1 MYESGVLHAK
11 TNKTQNKAVFIEIKA
26 FFLIFT
32 YFYERKRNLNSYNEF
47 WEAVLNYCRENMNSI
62 AFNMWIEPLQ
72 LIKIEADRV
81 IIAAPGFK
89 IDLIMTKYKNL
100 IEDAFYNVMG
110 FNVELELIPFENVPK
125 ENNEQNETNENL
137 SSHNLENAK
146 LTFNNFVV
154 GPSNKFAYTASL
166 RVAEQPGLEAF
177 NPLFI
182 YGNSGL
188 GKTHLLNAIIEK
200 IKVNNPD
207 SNIVYITSENLM
219 NDFYFALQIK
229 TLHDFHN
236 KYRTC
241 DALLIDDIQ
250 FIAGKAQI
258 EEEIFHTFNIFT
270 KEGKQLVLTSDK
282 PPREIPK
289 IEERLKTRFESGI
302 LCDIQ
307 PPDFETRVAIIKDK
321 SNAMRFELPNDVCE
335 FIAENIKSNVRQ
347 MGSAV
352 KNIYAYCS
360 FNNVIP
366 TVDIA
371 KDILKDILIT
381 SQPVGVVIDNI
392 LEKVS
397 FTFGVTPEQL
407 KSERRDASINSA
419 RQAAMYIIR
428 EITGLS
434 QDEVG
439 KVFGRNHS
447 TVNSS
452 LKNVQQKMSSDSKYK
467 NLINEIIKNIND

>member
-1 MYESGVLHAK
+1 M
-11 TNKTQNKAVFIEIKA
+11 
-26 FFLIFT
+26 
-32 YFYERKRNLNSYNEF
+32 NSYIEF
-47 WEAVLNYCRENMNSI
+47 WEPVRNYCRENMNSI
-62 AFNMWIEPLQ
+62 AFNMWIEPLK

-81 IIAAPGFK
+81 IVSAPGFK
-89 IDLIMTKYKNL
+89 IDLIMTKYKSL
-100 IEDAFYNVMG
+100 IEEAFYNVMG
-110 FNVELELIPFENVPK
+110 FNVELEIMPEENIPK
-125 ENNEQNETNENL
+125 ENSENISESSSQNSNIKNE
-137 SSHNLENAK
+137 K
-146 LTFNNFVV
+146 FTFNNFVV

-166 RVAEQPGLEAF
+166 RVAENPGSVF

-200 IKVNNPD
+200 LKSNNPD
-207 SNIVYITSENLM
+207 AVIVYTTSEDIT
-219 NDFYFALQIK
+219 NDLYFAIQTK
-229 TLHDFHN
+229 TTHDLHQ

-250 FIAGKAQI
+250 MIAGKTQT
-258 EEEIFHTFNIFT
+258 EEEIFHTFDTLI
-270 KEGKQLVLTSDK
+270 KAGKQIVLTSDK
-282 PPREIPK
+282 PPSAIPK
-289 IEERLKTRFESGI
+289 IEDRLKTRFESGL

-307 PPDFETRVAIIKDK
+307 PPDFETRLAIIKDK
-321 SNAMRFELPNDVCE
+321 ANYLRFELPDDVCS

-360 FNNVIP
+360 FNNVVP
-366 TVDIA
+366 TVDIV

-381 SQPVGVVIDNI
+381 SLPVGVVIENI

-407 KSERRDASINSA
+407 KSERRDANINGA

-452 LKNVQQKMSSDSKYK
+452 LKNVQQRISSDSKYK

>member
-1 MYESGVLHAK
+1 M
-11 TNKTQNKAVFIEIKA
+11 
-26 FFLIFT
+26 
-32 YFYERKRNLNSYNEF
+32 NSYSEF
-47 WEAVLNYCRENMNSI
+47 WDAVMNFCRENMNNI
-62 AFNMWIEPLQ
+62 AFNMWIEPLK

-89 IDLIMTKYKNL
+89 IELILSKYKNL
-100 IEDAFYNVMG
+100 IEEAFFNVMG
-110 FNVELELIPFENVPK
+110 FNVEIELIPFENIPK
-125 ENNEQNETNENL
+125 EKSEENKGINDSFSQNIEN
-137 SSHNLENAK
+137 SK

-166 RVAEQPGLEAF
+166 RVAETPGSVF

-200 IKVNNPD
+200 LKNNNPD
-207 SNIVYITSENLM
+207 ANIVYTTSENLT
-219 NDFYFALQIK
+219 NDLYFALQTK
-229 TLHDFHN
+229 TTHDLHQ

-250 FIAGKAQI
+250 FIAGKTQT
-258 EEEIFHTFNIFT
+258 EEEIFHTFDTLI
-270 KEGKQLVLTSDK
+270 KAGKQIVLTSDK
-282 PPREIPK
+282 PPSAIPK
-289 IEERLKTRFESGI
+289 IEDRLKTRFESGL

-307 PPDFETRVAIIKDK
+307 PPDFETRLAIIKDK
-321 SNAMRFELPNDVCE
+321 ANYLRFNLPDDVCS
-335 FIAENIKSNVRQ
+335 FVAENIKSNVRQ

-360 FNNVIP
+360 FNDVNP
-366 TVDIA
+366 TVEIA
-371 KDILKDILIT
+371 KEILKDILIT
-381 SQPVGVVIDNI
+381 SQPVGVVIENI

-397 FTFGVTPEQL
+397 FTFGVTAEQL
-407 KSERRDASINSA
+407 KSEKRDANINNA
-419 RQAAMYIIR
+419 RQAAMYVIR
-428 EITGLS
+428 EITDLS
-434 QDEVG
+434 QEEVG

-452 LKNVQQKMSSDSKYK
+452 LKNVQNKMSSDSKYK
-467 NLINEIIKNIND
+467 NLINDIIKNIND

>member
-1 MYESGVLHAK
+1 M
-11 TNKTQNKAVFIEIKA
+11 
-26 FFLIFT
+26 
-32 YFYERKRNLNSYNEF
+32 NSYSEF
-47 WEAVLNYCRENMNSI
+47 WQAVCDYCRENMNTI
-62 AFNMWIEPLQ
+62 AYNMWIEPLK
-72 LIKIEADRV
+72 LIKLESERV

-89 IDLIMTKYKNL
+89 IDLIMDKYRQL
-100 IEDAFYNVMG
+100 IEDGFYNVLG
-110 FNVELELIPFENVPK
+110 FNVEIELIPFENVPNEK
-125 ENNEQNETNENL
+125 SEENKST
-137 SSHNLENAK
+137 SSGTSYSNIENAK

-154 GPSNKFAYTASL
+154 GPSNKFAYTASM
-166 RVAEQPGLEAF
+166 RVAETPGSVF

-200 IKVNNPD
+200 IKSNNPD
-207 SNIVYITSENLM
+207 ANIVYTTSENLT
-219 NDFYFALQIK
+219 NELYFALQTK
-229 TLHDFHN
+229 TTHDLHN

-250 FIAGKAQI
+250 FIAGKAQT
-258 EEEIFHTFNIFT
+258 EEEIFHTFDTLI
-270 KEGKQLVLTSDK
+270 KAGKQIVLTSDK
-282 PPREIPK
+282 PPSAIPK
-289 IEERLKTRFESGI
+289 IEDRLKTRFESGL

-321 SNAMRFELPNDVCE
+321 ANGLRFELPNDVCG

-360 FNNVIP
+360 FNDVSP
-366 TVDIA
+366 TIEVA
-371 KDILKDILIT
+371 KEVLKDILIT
-381 SQPVGVVIDNI
+381 SQPIGVVIDNI

-397 FTFGVTPEQL
+397 FTFGVTAEQL
-407 KSERRDASINSA
+407 KSERRDANINNA

-428 EITGLS
+428 EITDLS

-452 LKNVQQKMSSDSKYK
+452 LKNVQNKINSDSKYK

>member
-1 MYESGVLHAK
+1 M
-11 TNKTQNKAVFIEIKA
+11 
-26 FFLIFT
+26 
-32 YFYERKRNLNSYNEF
+32 NSYIEF
-47 WEAVLNYCRENMNSI
+47 WEPVRNYCRENMNSI
-62 AFNMWIEPLQ
+62 AFNMWIDPLK
-72 LIKIEADRV
+72 LIKLEADRV
-81 IIAAPGFK
+81 IVSAPGFK
-89 IDLIMTKYKNL
+89 IDLLMSKYKSL

-110 FNVELELIPFENVPK
+110 FNVELEIIPEENIPK
-125 ENNEQNETNENL
+125 DNPENIKDSSSESSSIRNE
-137 SSHNLENAK
+137 K
-146 LTFNNFVV
+146 FTFNNFVV

-166 RVAEQPGLEAF
+166 RVAENPGSVF

-200 IKVNNPD
+200 IKSNNPD
-207 SNIVYITSENLM
+207 ATILYTTSEDIT
-219 NDFYFALQIK
+219 NDLYFAIQTK
-229 TLHDFHN
+229 TTHDLHQ

-250 FIAGKAQI
+250 MIAGKTQT
-258 EEEIFHTFNIFT
+258 EEEIFHTFDTLI
-270 KEGKQLVLTSDK
+270 KAGKQIVLTSDK
-282 PPREIPK
+282 PPSAIPK
-289 IEERLKTRFESGI
+289 IEDLLKTRFESGL

-321 SNAMRFELPNDVCE
+321 ANYLRFELPDDVCS

-360 FNNVIP
+360 FNNVVP
-366 TVDIA
+366 TVEIV

-381 SQPVGVVIDNI
+381 SLPIGVVVENI

-407 KSERRDASINSA
+407 KSERRDANINSA

-428 EITGLS
+428 EITELS

-439 KVFGRNHS
+439 KIFGRNHS

-452 LKNVQQKMSSDSKYK
+452 LKNVQQRMASDVKYK

>member
-1 MYESGVLHAK
+1 M
-11 TNKTQNKAVFIEIKA
+11 
-26 FFLIFT
+26 
-32 YFYERKRNLNSYNEF
+32 NSYSEF
-47 WEAVLNYCRENMNSI
+47 WETVRNYCRENMNSI
-62 AFNMWIEPLQ
+62 AFNMWIEPLK
-72 LIKIEADRV
+72 LIKLEAERV

-89 IDLIMTKYKNL
+89 IDLIMTKYKTL
-100 IEDAFYNVMG
+100 IEEAFYNVMG
-110 FNVELELIPFENVPK
+110 FSVELELIPFENIPK
-125 ENNEQNETNENL
+125 EKNEDSQTSYNSEFL
-137 SSHNLENAK
+137 SIDNSK

-166 RVAEQPGLEAF
+166 RVSETPGSVF

-200 IKVNNPD
+200 LKSNNPD
-207 SNIVYITSENLM
+207 AKIVYTTSENLT
-219 NDFYFALQIK
+219 NELFFALQTK
-229 TLHDFHN
+229 TTYDFHN

-241 DALLIDDIQ
+241 DALLVDDIQ
-250 FIAGKAQI
+250 FIAGKNQT
-258 EEEIFHTFNIFT
+258 EEEVFHTFDTLI
-270 KEGKQLVLTSDK
+270 KAGKQIVLTSDK
-282 PPREIPK
+282 PPSAIPK
-289 IEERLKTRFESGI
+289 IEDRLKTRFESGL

-321 SNAMRFELPNDVCE
+321 ANILRFELPDDVCS

-360 FNNVIP
+360 FNNVTP
-366 TVDIA
+366 TIDIS

-381 SQPVGVVIDNI
+381 SQPIGVVIDNI

-407 KSERRDASINSA
+407 KSDRRDANINGA

-428 EITGLS
+428 EITDLS

-447 TVNSS
+447 TVNNS

-467 NLINEIIKNIND
+467 NLINDIIKNIND

>member
-1 MYESGVLHAK
+1 M
-11 TNKTQNKAVFIEIKA
+11 
-26 FFLIFT
+26 
-32 YFYERKRNLNSYNEF
+32 NSYTEF
-47 WEAVLNYCRENMNSI
+47 WQAILDFCRENMNTI
-62 AFNMWIEPLQ
+62 AFNMWIEPLK
-72 LIKIEADRV
+72 LIKIEAERV

-89 IDLIMTKYKNL
+89 IELLISKYKNL
-100 IEDAFYNVMG
+100 IEEAFFNIMG
-110 FNVELELIPFENVPK
+110 FNVEVEFIPFENIPK
-125 ENNEQNETNENL
+125 ENNEETAKTD
-137 SSHNLENAK
+137 SSSLNIENAK

-166 RVAEQPGLEAF
+166 RVAETPGSVF

-200 IKVNNPD
+200 IKSNKPD
-207 SNIVYITSENLM
+207 ANILYITSENLM

-236 KYRTC
+236 KYRSC

-250 FIAGKAQI
+250 FIAGKVQM
-258 EEEIFHTFNIFT
+258 EEEIFHTFNIFIS
-270 KEGKQLVLTSDK
+270 EGKQLVLTSDK

-289 IEERLKTRFESGI
+289 IEDRLITRFESGI
-302 LCDIQ
+302 LSDVQ
-307 PPDFETRVAIIKDK
+307 PPDFETRIAIIKDK
-321 SNAMRFELPNDVCE
+321 ASLLRFDLPMDVCE

-360 FNNVIP
+360 FNDVIP

-381 SQPVGVVIDNI
+381 SQPIGVVVDNI
-392 LEKVS
+392 IEKVS
-397 FTFGVTPEQL
+397 FTFGVTAEQV
-407 KSERRDASINSA
+407 KSEKRDSNINSA

-428 EITGLS
+428 EITNLS
-434 QDEVG
+434 QEEVG

-452 LKNVQQKMSSDSKYK
+452 LKNVQQKMSTDSKYK
-467 NLINEIIKNIND
+467 NLINDIIKNINN